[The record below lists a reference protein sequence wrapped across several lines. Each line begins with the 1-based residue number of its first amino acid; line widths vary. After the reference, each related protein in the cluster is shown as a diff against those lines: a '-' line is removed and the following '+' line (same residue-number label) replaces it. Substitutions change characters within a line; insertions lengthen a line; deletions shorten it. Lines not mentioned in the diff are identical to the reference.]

1 MNLFKNSTV
10 FLTVLPLLSCSTFT
24 NDTGDDEPEDMA
36 EGICVENGKLVD
48 ASGEEFI
55 PFGLNDVHVWRDEQH
70 SLNALDNEIKITN
83 ANTVRLVTAGKSW
96 HWNNQSS
103 TASQKQ
109 NLVLRSI
116 DARLVPM
123 IEIHNG
129 TCVSEFDLPP
139 IDEDGEQRGEMGL
152 KQIVDEWLE
161 EGNLQTLRIFED
173 KLMLNIANEWGENY
187 EVYLEGYKYAITK
200 LREAGVNNVLVMD
213 AGGNCGQNPNS
224 LLEYGDQLFDHD
236 PLNNIVLSIHLYGF
250 WRTDDQQFT
259 DWKPPFSVEEI
270 FPKLATLKAPVIVG
284 EYGWDPVNGSV
295 NFNPEIMMKI
305 SKELGFGWYFWAWSG
320 NSEYHRVVH
329 TQDYTYNDPEDLTNA
344 GQVLVNDPE
353 VGFKHTAKPV
363 ADF

>member
-187 EVYLEGYKYAITK
+187 EVYLEGTNTR
-200 LREAGVNNVLVMD
+200 LP
-213 AGGNCGQNPNS
+213 NCG
-224 LLEYGDQLFDHD
+224 
-236 PLNNIVLSIHLYGF
+236 
-250 WRTDDQQFT
+250 R
-259 DWKPPFSVEEI
+259 
-270 FPKLATLKAPVIVG
+270 PV
-284 EYGWDPVNGSV
+284 
-295 NFNPEIMMKI
+295 
-305 SKELGFGWYFWAWSG
+305 
-320 NSEYHRVVH
+320 
-329 TQDYTYNDPEDLTNA
+329 
-344 GQVLVNDPE
+344 
-353 VGFKHTAKPV
+353 
-363 ADF
+363 